1 MDNELQKAA
10 DKFLSGE
17 DGKKLAGK
25 RGQIE
30 KLASSADG
38 ERVKTILEKGGFED
52 AVRRGDAGAMKDAI
66 TRAMKTE
73 SGARLMRSLKDL
85 MGK

>member
-66 TRAMKTE
+66 ARAMKTE